1 MTPGRSLR
9 DVVPYVQFILRTR
22 HSACIGHG
30 TIKSCLHYHPAAQR
44 GMPAPRTRRPD
55 GALEGQR
62 RPAPHLLRP
71 AVQSSRR
78 RVCTV
83 GEILGGAWRTGG
95 STWRPVTG
103 AACSSVPLPR
113 RLAVTFVGDSHLRE
127 MMLGLC
133 KLQSGKPRPAC
144 STQPVVRIAVELPYS
159 RAASQLGC
167 QALCA
172 RLVSGLR
179 AQAAVRAGRG
189 GLRLPA
195 LGCDGAGSVE

>member
-1 MTPGRSLR
+1 M
-9 DVVPYVQFILRTR
+9 
-22 HSACIGHG
+22 C
-30 TIKSCLHYHPAAQR
+30 TI
-44 GMPAPRTRRPD
+44 
-55 GALEGQR
+55 
-62 RPAPHLLRP
+62 
-71 AVQSSRR
+71 
-78 RVCTV
+78 
-83 GEILGGAWRTGG
+83 GEILGVGAWRTGG
-95 STWRPVTG
+95 ANGPTWHPG
-103 AACSSVPLPR
+103 AACSKVPLPR

-144 STQPVVRIAVELPYS
+144 STSPLCELQWSCLPYS

>member
-1 MTPGRSLR
+1 M
-9 DVVPYVQFILRTR
+9 
-22 HSACIGHG
+22 C
-30 TIKSCLHYHPAAQR
+30 TI
-44 GMPAPRTRRPD
+44 
-55 GALEGQR
+55 
-62 RPAPHLLRP
+62 
-71 AVQSSRR
+71 
-78 RVCTV
+78 
-83 GEILGGAWRTGG
+83 GEILGVGAWRTGG
-95 STWRPVTG
+95 ANGGPTWGPVAG
-103 AACSSVPLPR
+103 AACSKVPLPR

-144 STQPVVRIAVELPYS
+144 STSLQPVVRIAVELPYS
-159 RAASQLGC
+159 GAASQLGC